1 MRPLKAT
8 VALTALLALAMP
20 AAAQA
25 QFGFTPGTASVTAIE
40 KDGTVATQ
48 ASSHPYAFIAH
59 VDLNL
64 DKEGNPEGGD
74 MRSARALLPP
84 GFYGNPEA
92 VPTCS
97 RQGFENGVPDCPPS
111 TQVGVLHATVTGLAE
126 VKGAIYN
133 VEPPHGIAAVLGFS
147 SGGSGLVVQQYATL
161 DTEHEYRFHVV
172 ASDIPL
178 GVNSVTETIWGT
190 PADPSHDPE
199 RGSEGAEGGKGTTT
213 DAPLLP
219 YLTLPV
225 NCRKPLA
232 TLLQA
237 DSVLAPGVF
246 AEIDAPIVDAGG
258 NPTPMTGCDSVPFEP
273 TIAAAPT
280 TKLAESPS
288 GLDFELHLPN
298 KGLTDRKALAETEPE
313 KIEVTLPE
321 GVTVNPSASEGIGVC
336 SEAQY
341 KAEQAFS
348 KPSEGCPD
356 ESKLGSID
364 IHTPLISETIEGSL
378 YLAKPYENPFGSLF
392 ALYLVARG
400 PGHGILVKQAGEI
413 QPDPKTGQLI
423 TTFEGL
429 PALPYSNIHL
439 HFREG
444 GRAPLVSPPS
454 CGEYETL
461 ARLYPASEPEEPLT
475 VTAPFMV
482 ERGADGGACPS
493 GALPFNPTFEAG
505 AINNNAGAYSPFNMQ
520 LTRRDGDQDLTKFS
534 AKLPPGVVGRLAG
547 TAQCPVS
554 AIAQARSRQ
563 GEHGGQEE
571 KENPSCPANSQIG
584 RVLAGA
590 GVGAVLT
597 YVPGKLYLSG
607 PYNGAP
613 LSVVAIV
620 PAVAGPFD
628 AGTVVTQEALRINP
642 LTAEVEADGS
652 SSDPIPH
659 ILRGIP
665 LKVRDLRVY
674 VDKPDFTLNPTSC
687 DRSASKATIWSG
699 GFDVFSAADDS
710 PHSLESRFV
719 AANCASL
726 GFKPRLSLSLKGGTR
741 RGAHPALTG
750 TYRPRPGDANTKS
763 LVLTLPH
770 SAFLDQGHIRTIC
783 TRVQFA
789 ANGGAGRGCPAGAVY
804 GKAKA
809 FTPLLDEPLEGPVFL
824 RSSNHNLPDFVASL
838 HGLVDVEAVARIDS
852 KHGGI
857 RATFNT
863 IPDAPLTKVVV
874 QMQGAKKGLIVNST
888 NLCAGSHRADARFAG
903 HNGKR
908 SSGRPEVGASGCG
921 KAKHG
926 KRHDKHGRQG

>member
-1 MRPLKAT
+1 VRRRNIMLIA
-8 VALTALLALAMP
+8 VLAALAAP
-20 AAAQA
+20 STAHGE
-25 QFGFTPGTASVTAIE
+25 FGFVPGTASVTALNA
-40 KDGTVATQ
+40 DGTIAGQ
-48 ASSHPYAFIAH
+48 AASHPYSFTVH
-59 VDLNL
+59 VDLKT
-64 DKEGNPEGGD
+64 DSGGKPDGGD
-74 MRSARALLPP
+74 MRSARALLPR

-92 VPTCS
+92 VPACPRQEFEGSIPHCS
-97 RQGFENGVPDCPPS
+97 TD
-111 TQVGVLHATVTGLAE
+111 TQIGILRAIVAGIGE
-126 VKGAIYN
+126 IKGPLYN
-133 VEPPHGIAAVLGFS
+133 VEPPHGVAAEIGYSDNIGFI
-147 SGGSGLVVQQYATL
+147 VQQYASL
-161 DTEHEYRFHVV
+161 ESDNEYRFRVV
-172 ASDIPL
+172 ASNIPI
-178 GVNSVTETIWGT
+178 GTTSVTETIWGT
-190 PADPSHDPE
+190 PADPSHDSE
-199 RGSEGAEGGKGTTT
+199 RGSVEGGGGV
-213 DAPLLP
+213 DGAPSNAPRLP
-219 YLTLPV
+219 FLTLPV
-225 NCRKPLA
+225 ECRSPFS
-232 TLLQA
+232 TFFQA
-237 DSVLAPGVF
+237 DSVLAPGAL
-246 AEIDAPIVDAGG
+246 AEIEAPNVDAGG
-258 NPTPMTGCDSVPFEP
+258 NPVAMTGCESVPFEP
-273 TIAAAPT
+273 SIAARPT
-280 TKLAESPS
+280 TRLAESPG
-288 GLDFELHLPN
+288 GLDFELNMPN
-298 KGLTDRKALAETEPE
+298 RGLLDSKAIAETAPE
-313 KIEVTLPE
+313 KVEVTLPE
-321 GVTVNPSASEGIGVC
+321 GVTLNPSAAEGLGVC
-336 SEAQY
+336 SQALYEAEGLL
-341 KAEQAFS
+341 ALAGG
-348 KPSEGCPD
+348 GCPD
-356 ESKLGSID
+356 ASRLGSIL
-364 IHTPLISETIEGSL
+364 IHSPLLDELIEGSL
-378 YLAKPYENPFGSLF
+378 YLAKPYENPSGSLF

-400 PGHGILVKQAGEI
+400 PGHGILVKQAGRVE
-413 QPDPKTGQLI
+413 PDPRTGQLI

-429 PALPYSNIHL
+429 PPLPYSDLRL

-444 GRAPLVSPPS
+444 PRAPLVTPPA
-454 CGEYETL
+454 CGEYTTT
-461 ARLYPASEPEEPLT
+461 ARLYPASEPDTPYT
-475 VTAPFMV
+475 VTAPFNV
-482 ERGADGGACPS
+482 ERGSEGGACPS
-493 GALPFNPTFEAG
+493 GALPFNPSFEAG
-505 AINNNAGAYSPFNMQ
+505 AINNNAGAYSPFGML

-534 AKLPPGVVGRLAG
+534 SVLPPGVVGRLAG

-571 KENPSCPANSQIG
+571 KENPSCPASSQIG
-584 RVLAGA
+584 HVLAGA

-597 YVPGKLYLSG
+597 YVPGNLYLSG
-607 PYNGAP
+607 PLNGAP

-687 DRSASKATIWSG
+687 DPSASKATIWSG
-699 GFDVFSAADDS
+699 GFDVFSALDDS
-710 PHSLESRFV
+710 PHALESRFQ
-719 AANCASL
+719 AASCANL

-750 TYRPRPGDANTKS
+750 TYKPRPGDANTKS

-908 SSGRPEVGASGCG
+908 SSGRPEVGASCG
-921 KAKHG
+921 AKKR
-926 KRHDKHGRQG
+926 KRHDRHRG

>member
-1 MRPLKAT
+1 VTRAKLVGT
-8 VALTALLALAMP
+8 LTALIVLAAP
-20 AAAQA
+20 AVAEAE
-25 QFGFTPGTASVTAIE
+25 FGFVPGSASVTAVNRN
-40 KDGTVATQ
+40 GTVTTR
-48 ASSHPYAFIAH
+48 ASSHPYAFVAH
-59 VDLNL
+59 VDLNA
-64 DKEGNPEGGD
+64 DKDGKPEGGD

-92 VPTCS
+92 APACPRQEFEGGIPNCS
-97 RQGFENGVPDCPPS
+97 DN
-111 TQVGVLHATVTGLAE
+111 TQVGVLRAVVAGLSE
-126 VKGAIYN
+126 VEGPIYN
-133 VEPPHGIAAVLGFS
+133 VNPPHGIAAELGFS
-147 SGGSGLVVQQYATL
+147 SPAGLVVHQYATL

-178 GVNSVTETIWGT
+178 GVTTVTETIWGT
-190 PADPSHDPE
+190 PADPAHDPE
-199 RGSEGAEGGKGTTT
+199 RGGSLQGAAS

-225 NCRKPLA
+225 NCRNPLT

-246 AEIDAPIVDAGG
+246 AQIEAPIVDAGG
-258 NPTPMTGCDSVPFEP
+258 NPTPMTGCESVPFEP
-273 TIAAAPT
+273 TIAAKPT
-280 TKLAESPS
+280 TRLAESPS

-298 KGLTDRKALAETEPE
+298 KGLTNPEALAETEPE

-321 GVTVNPSASEGIGVC
+321 GVTLNPSASEGIGIC

-348 KPSEGCPD
+348 SPAEGCPD

-364 IHTPLISETIEGSL
+364 IHTPLISEQIEGSL

-392 ALYLVARG
+392 AIYLVARG
-400 PGHGILVKQAGEI
+400 PGHGILVKQAGKVE
-413 QPDPKTGQLI
+413 PDPKTGQLI

-454 CGEYETL
+454 CGEYRTV
-461 ARLYPASEPEEPLT
+461 ARLFPAAEPDTPYT
-475 VTAPFMV
+475 ASAPFTV

-493 GALPFNPTFEAG
+493 GALPFNPGFAAG
-505 AINNNAGAYSPFNMQ
+505 SINNNAGAYSPFYMG

-534 AKLPPGVVGRLAG
+534 SVLPPGVVGRLAG
-547 TAQCPVS
+547 TAQCPVA

-563 GEHGGQEE
+563 GAHGGQEE
-571 KENPSCPANSQIG
+571 REHPSCPASSEIG
-584 RVLAGA
+584 HVLAGA

-597 YVPGKLYLSG
+597 YVPGKIYLSG
-607 PYNGAP
+607 PLNGAP

-665 LKVRDLRVY
+665 LKVRDLRVF

-687 DRSASKATIWSG
+687 DPSAAKATIWSG
-699 GFDVFSAADDS
+699 GFDVFSALDDS
-710 PHSLESRFV
+710 PHSLETRYQ
-719 AANCASL
+719 AASCASL
-726 GFKPRLSLSLKGGTR
+726 GFKPHLSLSLKGGTR

-750 TYRPRPGDANTKS
+750 AYRPRKGDANTS
-763 LVLTLPH
+763 ALVLTLPH
-770 SAFLDQGHIRTIC
+770 SAFLDQAHIRTIC

-789 ANGGAGRGCPAGAVY
+789 ADGGAGRGCPQGAIY

-809 FTPLLDEPLEGPVFL
+809 YTPLLEDPLEGPVFL

-838 HGLVDVEAVARIDS
+838 HGIVDVEAVARIDS
-852 KHGGI
+852 KNGGI
-857 RATFNT
+857 RASFDT
-863 IPDAPLTKVVV
+863 IPDAPLTKVLV

-888 NLCAGSHRADARFAG
+888 NLCRGSHKADAHFVG

-908 SSGRPEVGASGCG
+908 ASRRPAVGASGCG
-921 KAKHG
+921 GGKG
-926 KRHDKHGRQG
+926 KRHGGHR

>member
-1 MRPLKAT
+1 MMRLRLIGA
-8 VALTALLALAMP
+8 VVVVLALMAP
-20 AAAQA
+20 AAARA
-25 QFGFTPGTASVTAIE
+25 AFGFVPDSASVSSINR
-40 KDGTVATQ
+40 DGTIDTQ
-48 ASSHPYAFIAH
+48 ASSHPYAFVVH
-59 VDLNL
+59 VDLKA
-64 DKEGNPEGGD
+64 DAEGHPEGGD
-74 MRSARALLPP
+74 MRSARALIAP
-84 GFYGNPEA
+84 GFYGNPQA
-92 VPTCS
+92 VPACTH
-97 RQGFENGVPDCPPS
+97 QKFEGGIPDCS
-111 TQVGVLHATVTGLAE
+111 VNTQIGVLRSIVAGIGE
-126 VKGAIYN
+126 IKGPLYN
-133 VEPPHGIAAVLGFS
+133 VTPPYGIAAEIGFS
-147 SGGSGLVVQQYATL
+147 SPVGLVVHQYATL
-161 DTEHEYRFHVV
+161 ETEKEYRFHVV
-172 ASDIPL
+172 ASDIPV
-178 GVNSVTETIWGT
+178 GVTSVTETIWGT
-190 PADPSHDPE
+190 PADPTHDPE
-199 RGSEGAEGGKGTTT
+199 RGGSLEGGTS

-219 YLTLPV
+219 FLTVPV
-225 NCRKPLA
+225 DCRTPLA
-232 TLLQA
+232 TLLRA

-246 AEIDAPIVDAGG
+246 AEILAPNVDTGG
-258 NPTPMTGCDSVPFEP
+258 NPTAMTGCESVPFKP
-273 TIAAAPT
+273 KIAAKPT
-280 TKLAESPS
+280 TRLAESPS
-288 GLDFELHLPN
+288 GLDFDLKLPN
-298 KGLTDRKALAETEPE
+298 QGLLDPEAIAETEPE
-313 KIEVTLPE
+313 KIEVSLPE
-321 GVTVNPSASEGIGVC
+321 GMTLNPSASEGIGVC

-341 KAEQAFS
+341 KAEQIVS
-348 KPSEGCPD
+348 PRVVGCPD

-392 ALYLVARG
+392 AIYLVARG
-400 PGHGILVKQAGEI
+400 PGHGILVKQAGKVE
-413 QPDPKTGQLI
+413 PDPRTGQLI

-454 CGEYETL
+454 CGEYTTV
-461 ARLYPASEPEEPLT
+461 ARLFPASAPDQPRI
-475 VTAPFMV
+475 VTAPFTI
-482 ERGADGGACPS
+482 EHGADGGACPT
-493 GALPFNPTFEAG
+493 GALPFNPDFEAG
-505 AINNNAGAYSPFNMQ
+505 VVNNNAGAYSPFNMR

-534 AKLPPGVVGRLAG
+534 SVLPPGVVGRLAG

-571 KENPSCPANSQIG
+571 REHPSCPASSQIG
-584 RVLAGA
+584 HVLAGA

-597 YVPGKLYLSG
+597 YVPGNLYLSG
-607 PYNGAP
+607 PLNGAP

-687 DRSASKATIWSG
+687 DPSASKATIWSG
-699 GFDVFSAADDS
+699 GFDVFSALDDS
-710 PHSLESRFV
+710 PHSLEARFQ
-719 AANCASL
+719 AASCASL
-726 GFKPRLSLSLKGGTR
+726 GFKPRLSLNLKGGTR

-750 TYRPRPGDANTKS
+750 TYKPRPGDANTKS

-789 ANGGAGRGCPAGAVY
+789 ANGGAGRGCPSGAVY

-888 NLCAGSHRADARFAG
+888 NLCAGPHRADARFAG

-908 SSGRPEVGASGCG
+908 AMRKPEVGASGCG
-921 KAKHG
+921 KGRTGSH
-926 KRHDKHGRQG
+926 KRH